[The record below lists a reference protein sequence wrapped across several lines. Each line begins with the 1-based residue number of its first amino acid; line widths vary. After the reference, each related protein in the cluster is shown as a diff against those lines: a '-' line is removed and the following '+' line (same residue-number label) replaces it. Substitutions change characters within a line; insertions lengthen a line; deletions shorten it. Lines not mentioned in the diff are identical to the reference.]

1 MINKTTEAVKEIFN
15 IGIISGENNESSAY
29 KHKKR
34 TISKRYSPLYFLE
47 ILLSTEEKYN
57 QLRCKYSEEHC

>member
-1 MINKTTEAVKEIFN
+1 MNL
-15 IGIISGENNESSAY
+15 SAY

-34 TISKRYSPLYFLE
+34 TISKRYSPLYFIE

-57 QLRCKYSEEHC
+57 QLRCKYSEEHS